1 MPFNSSSVFELKIEG
16 TSKEMYSFSYSFA
29 HTKTLSDD
37 SSKTTDKKVT
47 MIFFI
52 FYFLRFL
59 YLKRRKSLCFILLYT
74 FTRGT
79 FENSFFILP

>member
-52 FYFLRFL
+52 F
-59 YLKRRKSLCFILLYT
+59 
-74 FTRGT
+74 
-79 FENSFFILP
+79 